1 VFEQV
6 GGFDEVNLTV
16 GYNDVDL
23 CLKIREAG
31 HDIVFTPFAELY
43 HLESISRG
51 ANLSAAQI
59 ERDARER
66 AYMLARW
73 GDVIA
78 HDPFY
83 SPNLT
88 VTAENYG
95 LAFPPRAMKRWRVTD
110 TRVQ

>member
-1 VFEQV
+1 MTSF
-6 GGFDEVNLTV
+6 
-16 GYNDVDL
+16 Y
-23 CLKIREAG
+23 
-31 HDIVFTPFAELY
+31 TPFAELY

-66 AYMLARW
+66 AYMMSRW

-88 VTAENYG
+88 IAGENYG
-95 LAFPPRAMKRWRVTD
+95 LAFPPRANKRWKSAD
-110 TRVQ
+110 TQIGQT